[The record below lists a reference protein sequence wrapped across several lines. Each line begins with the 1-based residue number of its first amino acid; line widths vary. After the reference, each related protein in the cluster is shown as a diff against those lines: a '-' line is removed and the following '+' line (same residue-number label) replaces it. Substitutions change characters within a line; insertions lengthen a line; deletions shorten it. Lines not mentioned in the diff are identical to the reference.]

1 MPSGLESDT
10 DVVIIGAGLSG
21 LQAACSLKGA
31 GVTTVLLEARSRV
44 GGKTWSISHKDG
56 VGIADLGAEWLNDT
70 THPQVYQLARK
81 LGLDFSEVKVQGEA
95 ALQDLNKALIRHPY
109 GEQAPVS
116 YDPLGHEG
124 RSRS

>member
-1 MPSGLESDT
+1 
-10 DVVIIGAGLSG
+10 LS
-21 LQAACSLKGA
+21 SL
-31 GVTTVLLEARSRV
+31 VLGYPAYKPPARSKARV
-44 GGKTWSISHKDG
+44 SQQYCLKHVLASVGRLGAFPHKDG

-70 THPQVYQLARK
+70 TQPQVYQLARK